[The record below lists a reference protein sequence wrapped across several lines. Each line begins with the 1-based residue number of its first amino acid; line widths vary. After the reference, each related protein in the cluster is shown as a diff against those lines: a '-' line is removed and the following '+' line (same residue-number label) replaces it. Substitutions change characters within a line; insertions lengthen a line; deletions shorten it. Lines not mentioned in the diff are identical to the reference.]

1 MTIACPECGLLEQ
14 IPALPP
20 WGTAH
25 CRLCDTPLE
34 TRNGRSIG
42 AALACSLATLLLLAP
57 ANMLP
62 LLEMDILGIH
72 VNNTIMGGIVGLWQ
86 QGWLFLPAISAV
98 CLVLLPFPRFAL
110 STAVLACVRFGYRPR
125 WLGPAFRW
133 ALWLDPW
140 AMLDIFLLAGFVGYY
155 RLAHV
160 QGAVLTIDAGG
171 KCFIAAALLTMLSRA
186 VLDRRTV
193 WRAIAP
199 EQESVSGE
207 PAIACTSCDLIQP
220 LSREGRR
227 CPRCKARL
235 HARKPD
241 SYGRTTAILIAAFL
255 LLFPANFF
263 PMNVSRQLLTV
274 HSYTIFTGIKDLFEN
289 GLWPLGCVIFCTS
302 ILIPIGKIATIAWC
316 VTSAKFG
323 WKGHIRFKTHLF
335 RSVVEL
341 GRWSKTDP
349 FTIVFFV
356 PLMHF
361 GVLASSRAGWGATA
375 FVAMTFLSMVA
386 ARCFDPRLMWDD
398 TLTRETRPGLWK
410 TVTAALR
417 GRFGSRPVRYARD
430 AQEQRPLAR
439 VGFLHPT
446 IPHHGTS

>member
-42 AALACSLATLLLLAP
+42 AALACSLATLLLLP
-57 ANMLP
+57 PTNLLP
-62 LLEMDILGIH
+62 LLQMDVMGIH
-72 VNNTIMGGIVGLWQ
+72 VSNTIMGGIVGLWQ
-86 QGWLFLPAISAV
+86 QGWLLLPVISAI
-98 CLVLLPFPRFAL
+98 CLVILPFPRFVL
-110 STAVLACVRFGYRPR
+110 STAVLTCVWFGRRPR

-140 AMLDIFLLAGFVGYY
+140 AMLDIFMLAGFVGYY
-155 RLAHV
+155 RLTHV
-160 QGAVLTIDAGG
+160 ENAVLTIDVGG
-171 KCFIAAALLTMLSRA
+171 QCFIVAALLTMLSRA
-186 VLDRRTV
+186 VIDRRTI

-199 EQESVSGE
+199 EHEAAPGE
-207 PAIACTSCDLIQP
+207 PVIACTTCDLIQP
-220 LSREGRR
+220 SSREGER
-227 CPRCKARL
+227 CPRCKATL

-241 SYGRTTAILIAAFL
+241 ACGRTTAILIAAFL

-263 PMNVSRQLLTV
+263 SMNVSRQLLTV

-289 GLWPLGCVIFCTS
+289 GLWPLGCIIFCTS
-302 ILIPIGKIATIAWC
+302 ILIPFGKIVTIAWC
-316 VTSAKFG
+316 VASAKYG
-323 WKGHIRFKTHLF
+323 WNGHVRLKTHLF

-349 FTIVFFV
+349 YTIVFFV

-361 GVLASSRAGWGATA
+361 GVLASSHAGWGATA

-386 ARCFDPRLMWDD
+386 ARCFDPRLMWDAAQMPK
-398 TLTRETRPGLWK
+398 TRSLPWK
-410 TVTAALR
+410 TMMDRLR
-417 GRFGSRPVRYARD
+417 DKLDIRQARRGT
-430 AQEQRPLAR
+430 QEQRVRAR
-439 VGFLHPT
+439 VGFSYST